1 MPVEEKIMSEGKAQ
15 IDYYFERAMGDATPE
30 MVQAL
35 FMAKSSAFID
45 GLSYVTELSDK
56 QMGELT
62 MYAMEKLRPSK

>member
-1 MPVEEKIMSEGKAQ
+1 MPVEEKIMSEAKAQ

-45 GLSYVTELSDK
+45 GLSYVSELSDK

-62 MYAMEKLRPSK
+62 MYAMEKLRSSK